1 MYNATSGECPIVWLA
16 SLLIIDLN
24 GQSLFLVLIFPAN
37 WLVFF
42 FMYVKMGYIFWCRT
56 FHLRALE
63 LTLTSFIVFSLV
75 FDGSGGGQELRY
87 GSLANRL
94 LCKPVKIR
102 FLTKRN

>member
-1 MYNATSGECPIVWLA
+1 MPGSRSERGGARRAPTKRV
-16 SLLIIDLN
+16 
-24 GQSLFLVLIFPAN
+24 
-37 WLVFF
+37 
-42 FMYVKMGYIFWCRT
+42 YVKMGYTFWCRT
-56 FHLRALE
+56 FHLKALE